1 MQTTVRLTTD
11 FIKLDALIKLVGVTD
26 SGGEA
31 KHLILE
37 GRVLVNGAVASERG
51 RKLRGGDVVTV
62 MTARAREG
70 AAPEALIRVLA
81 AGSRDEGLVN

>member
-1 MQTTVRLTTD
+1 MTKTVRLTTD

-37 GRVLVNGAVASERG
+37 GRVLVNGAVATERG
-51 RKLRGGDVVTV
+51 KKVRGGDVVEV
-62 MTARAREG
+62 VAAGARAG
-70 AAPEALIRVLA
+70 AAPEARIRVA
-81 AGSRDEGLVN
+81 AAKPKEA